1 MSHIFISVH
10 TFPQKNV
17 IIIKSFGNNYT
28 LSDFF
33 VLLFMKVLSNARERR
48 KIMKLQSKRSVKTPM
63 DDEEIVE
70 LYWNRNERAIE
81 ETDFKYKK
89 YLFSIAYNIVH
100 DRLDS
105 EECLNDTYLGVWKAI
120 PPTKPNVLIAFLT
133 TITRRIAIKRY
144 HSNLKQR
151 EIPSEMTLSLSEL
164 EAFITGDDDVDPEF
178 DAERLGRAISVFVR
192 SLSERRQFI
201 FMSRYYVSDSIDTIA
216 SNLRLSRSMV
226 NKELATIRSA
236 LKEKLESEGYS
247 I

>member
-1 MSHIFISVH
+1 
-10 TFPQKNV
+10 
-17 IIIKSFGNNYT
+17 
-28 LSDFF
+28 
-33 VLLFMKVLSNARERR
+33 MK
-48 KIMKLQSKRSVKTPM
+48 IQSKRSVKTPM

-226 NKELATIRSA
+226 NKELATIRSV

>member
-1 MSHIFISVH
+1 
-10 TFPQKNV
+10 
-17 IIIKSFGNNYT
+17 
-28 LSDFF
+28 
-33 VLLFMKVLSNARERR
+33 
-48 KIMKLQSKRSVKTPM
+48 MKLQSKRSVKTPM

-151 EIPSEMTLSLSEL
+151 KIPSEMTLSLSEL
-164 EAFITGDDDVDPEF
+164 EAFITGDDDVNPEF
-178 DAERLGRAISVFVR
+178 DAERLGRIISDFVR

-201 FMSRYYVSDSIDTIA
+201 FMSRYYVSDPIDTIA
-216 SNLRLSRSMV
+216 SDLRLSRSMV
-226 NKELATIRSA
+226 NKELAAIRSA
-236 LKEKLESEGYS
+236 LKEKLKSEGYS